1 MKNIQECGIPMVFL
15 EKYIPDKEIMFLRIL
30 IWPEKDTGQM
40 RTLFLLDTTRI
51 VFEKL
56 LEKLFAVK
64 FWTYNH
70 NFQKQLKTLQNC
82 LFLEF
87 IFSSVL
93 YNFRTDLY
101 A

>member
-1 MKNIQECGIPMVFL
+1 MIFL

-30 IWPEKDTGQM
+30 MWPEKDTGQM

-51 VFEKL
+51 VFG
-56 LEKLFAVK
+56 KLFAVK

-70 NFQKQLKTLQNC
+70 NFQKQLKTFQIC
-82 LFLEF
+82 FFLEF